1 MFDAGGS
8 AHFLCSLL
16 LRWSLQ
22 NLILILRSPYLA
34 VVQVPGN
41 HVNTGVCVVQ
51 VHWWSW
57 VSLPSSPP
65 HWSCSCW
72 QVLRSLRLETRPR
85 TERSSMVPRNV
96 RITVRLLPWYCP
108 YGWVGVK
115 NSYLTTTR
123 LLWKKYVLFL
133 NSGLGP
139 MFRMKKSILVFGYII
154 EQSYM
159 SLLIFLRINN
169 IYLYVVMCQ
178 KWCWTGC
185 SVYCQVLEK
194 YF

>member
-1 MFDAGGS
+1 MGVT

-22 NLILILRSPYLA
+22 NLILILTSPYLG
-34 VVQVPGN
+34 VVQVPRN

-96 RITVRLLPWYCP
+96 RITVRLSPWYCP

-115 NSYLTTTR
+115 NSYLSTARFYSLILAWVVR
-123 LLWKKYVLFL
+123 LEWRSKFLFL
-133 NSGLGP
+133 DTSLSKVTWTCW
-139 MFRMKKSILVFGYII
+139 F
-154 EQSYM
+154 SY
-159 SLLIFLRINN
+159 
-169 IYLYVVMCQ
+169 
-178 KWCWTGC
+178 T
-185 SVYCQVLEK
+185 
-194 YF
+194 